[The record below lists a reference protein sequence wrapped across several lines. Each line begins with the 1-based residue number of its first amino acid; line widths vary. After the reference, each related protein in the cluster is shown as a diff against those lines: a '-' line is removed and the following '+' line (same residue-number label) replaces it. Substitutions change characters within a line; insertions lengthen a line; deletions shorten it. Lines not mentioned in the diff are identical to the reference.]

1 MKFKDFFEMFPN
13 EEACR
18 LKIKEIREKEGVV
31 CKKCNCKEHYWKNDK
46 QLWQCKECSFRTTLR
61 SGTVMENSKLPFR
74 YWLTAMQFL
83 THNKKSYSAK
93 SIQNELGHKRYEP
106 IWTMLH
112 KLRAVM
118 GYRDSEYELSNWIE
132 LDEGFFE
139 HVKTKDQENKTNG
152 GKNKRGRGSEK
163 QAKVIVAIES
173 DPTKATK
180 LENPHNKKRK
190 AGYLKMIVVDDL
202 EADTI
207 DFEVK
212 HAISK
217 DATVETDGYK
227 SYNGLNQL
235 VKRHIVQKSLPK
247 DEVSKV
253 FPWVHTAISNSK
265 KLLLG
270 VWHRIDDKYLQNYL
284 NEYCYRYN
292 RRYFGDKVFDRLLV
306 TAVSYTSYGHRSG

>member
-1 MKFKDFFEMFPN
+1 MKFKDFFEIYPD

-18 LKIKEIREKEGVV
+18 LKIREIREKEGVV
-31 CKKCNCKEHYWKNDK
+31 CKKCKSKEHYWKKDK
-46 QLWQCKECSFRTTLR
+46 QLWQCKKCNFRTTLR
-61 SGTVMENSKLPFR
+61 SGTVMEHSNLPFR

-106 IWTMLH
+106 IWAMLH

-118 GYRDSEYELSNWIE
+118 GYRDSEYELSSWIE

-139 HVKTKDQENKTNG
+139 HVNTKDKEKKKEEN
-152 GKNKRGRGSEK
+152 KNKRGRGSDK
-163 QAKVIVAIES
+163 QAKVLVAIES
-173 DPTKATK
+173 DPGKATNLDK
-180 LENPHNKKRK
+180 PHNKKRK

-207 DFEVK
+207 DFEIK
-212 HAISK
+212 HAINK
-217 DATVETDGYK
+217 DAIVETDGYRGYK
-227 SYNGLNQL
+227 NLNKL
-235 VKRHIVQKSLPK
+235 VKTHIVHKSLPK
-247 DEVSKV
+247 QEITKV
-253 FPWVHTAISNSK
+253 FPWVHTAISNAK

-292 RRYFGDKVFDRLLV
+292 RRYFKDQVFDRLLLA
-306 TAVSYTSYGHRSG
+306 AVGYTCYGYKSG

>member
-1 MKFKDFFEMFPN
+1 MFPD

-31 CKKCNCKEHYWKNDK
+31 CKKCKSKEHYWKRDK
-46 QLWQCKECSFRTTLR
+46 QLWQCKRCSFRTTLR

-106 IWTMLH
+106 IWAMLH

-118 GYRDSEYELSNWIE
+118 GYRDSEYELSNWVV

-139 HVKTKDQENKTNG
+139 HVNTKDKEKKKEED
-152 GKNKRGRGSEK
+152 KNKRGRGSDK
-163 QAKVIVAIES
+163 QAKVLVAIES
-173 DPTKATK
+173 DPTKATNLDK
-180 LENPHNKKRK
+180 PHNKKRK

-202 EADTI
+202 SSETI
-207 DFEVK
+207 DFEVI
-212 HAISK
+212 HAIDK
-217 DATVETDGYK
+217 NAIVETDGYK
-227 SYNGLNQL
+227 GYKNLNNL
-235 VKRHIVQKSLPK
+235 VKKHIAHKSLPK
-247 DEVSKV
+247 QEITKA
-253 FPWVHTAISNSK
+253 FPWVHTAISNAK

-292 RRYFGDKVFDRLLV
+292 RRYFKDQVFDRLLV
-306 TAVSYTSYGHRSG
+306 AAVGYTSYGYKSG

>member
-1 MKFKDFFEMFPN
+1 MKFKDFFEMFPD

-31 CKKCNCKEHYWKNDK
+31 CKKCKSKEHYWKRDK
-46 QLWQCKECSFRTTLR
+46 QLWQCKRCSFRTTLR

-106 IWTMLH
+106 IWAMLH

-139 HVKTKDQENKTNG
+139 HVNTKDREKKKEED
-152 GKNKRGRGSEK
+152 KNKRGRGSDK
-163 QAKVIVAIES
+163 QAKVLVAIES
-173 DPTKATK
+173 DPTKATNLDK
-180 LENPHNKKRK
+180 PHNKKRK

-202 EADTI
+202 SSETI
-207 DFEVK
+207 GFEVI
-212 HAISK
+212 HAI
-217 DATVETDGYK
+217 DENAIVETDGYK
-227 SYNGLNQL
+227 GYKNLNNL
-235 VKRHIVQKSLPK
+235 VKKHIAHKSLPK
-247 DEVSKV
+247 QEITKA
-253 FPWVHTAISNSK
+253 FPWVHTAISNAK

-292 RRYFGDKVFDRLLV
+292 RRYFKDQVFDRLLV
-306 TAVSYTSYGHRSG
+306 AAVGYTSYGYKSG

>member
-1 MKFKDFFEMFPN
+1 MKFKDFFEMFPD

-31 CKKCNCKEHYWKNDK
+31 CKKCKSKEHYWKRDK
-46 QLWQCKECSFRTTLR
+46 QLWQCKRCSFRTTLR

-106 IWTMLH
+106 IWAMLH

-118 GYRDSEYELSNWIE
+118 GYRDSEYELSNWVV

-139 HVKTKDQENKTNG
+139 HVNTKDKEKKKEED
-152 GKNKRGRGSEK
+152 KNKRGRGSDK
-163 QAKVIVAIES
+163 QAKVLVAIES
-173 DPTKATK
+173 DPTKATNLDK
-180 LENPHNKKRK
+180 PHNKKRK

-202 EADTI
+202 SSETI
-207 DFEVK
+207 DFEVI
-212 HAISK
+212 HAIDK
-217 DATVETDGYK
+217 NAIVETDGYK
-227 SYNGLNQL
+227 GYKNLNNL
-235 VKRHIVQKSLPK
+235 VKKHIAHKSLPK
-247 DEVSKV
+247 QEITKA
-253 FPWVHTAISNSK
+253 FPWVHTAISNAK

-292 RRYFGDKVFDRLLV
+292 RRYFKDQVFDRLLV
-306 TAVSYTSYGHRSG
+306 AAVGYTSYGYKSG